1 MGASQACVVLCAE
14 TQHWSKCKTLSTS
27 VNVFLWSYLLFSP
40 CSTPGNQRRA
50 NAKYLIHIFKS
61 SNNKA
66 APAVKGNPRGNQ
78 LLITTVTRKFVQSSW
93 PFPFCGMEKSSYTSK
108 TTFEKERGKK
118 YCFPTNVYSNMWSH
132 FFLLRLF
139 LNTNKRNMGKIS
151 ATSIFHW
158 FYSLHIGSYVWSS
171 SEHFPWSQP
180 ESFTLK
186 HQINETIYCPN
197 FKVTSRTRWIR
208 GCMFDLIVQFIQL
221 LLKVYLT
228 LLTFLWFPSKF
239 THYLKWL

>member
-27 VNVFLWSYLLFSP
+27 VNVCLWSYLLFSP

-50 NAKYLIHIFKS
+50 NAKYLMHIFKS

-66 APAVKGNPRGNQ
+66 APAVKGNPHENQ
-78 LLITTVTRKFVQSSW
+78 LLITTVTQKFVQSSR
-93 PFPFCGMEKSSYTSK
+93 PFPFCGMEKSLYTFK
-108 TTFEKERGKK
+108 TTFEKAQGKNPTVFHYSLLK
-118 YCFPTNVYSNMWSH
+118 YVVT
-132 FFLLRLF
+132 FFLLRFF
-139 LNTNKRNMGKIS
+139 LNMKKRHMGKIS

-186 HQINETIYCPN
+186 HQINKTIYCPN

-208 GCMFDLIVQFIQL
+208 GRMFDLIV
-221 LLKVYLT
+221 
-228 LLTFLWFPSKF
+228 
-239 THYLKWL
+239 